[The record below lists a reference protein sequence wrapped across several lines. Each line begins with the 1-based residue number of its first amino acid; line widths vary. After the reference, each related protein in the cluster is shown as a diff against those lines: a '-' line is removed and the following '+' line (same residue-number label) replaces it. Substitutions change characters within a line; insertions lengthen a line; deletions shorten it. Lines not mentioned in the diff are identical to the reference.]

1 MLHVIV
7 KCPANGDA
15 FLLSR
20 FIPTAGYEKKSLVNF
35 FEELVCPAI
44 TSSCGCVINASVTLK
59 DEGDMNV
66 EVCSIIDDTL
76 GTYTDMTL
84 RNMIFS
90 VHPKLAF
97 PGGRSCN

>member
-1 MLHVIV
+1 M
-7 KCPANGDA
+7 PRERRR
-15 FLLSR
+15 LLVEQIHPDGWVREEVS
-20 FIPTAGYEKKSLVNF
+20 GEF
-35 FEELVCPAI
+35 FEELVRPAI